1 MLKLIYHPNVVK
13 YAITLAGLLF
23 VAFFAW
29 NMYPIGFYSGQQFL
43 TDIPNGP
50 VMLGAIAALLMG
62 ALVFIACFHKERL
75 REGVGIFSR
84 LRNDPRY
91 LRAVKWFTWIV
102 LAMEFCSVAF
112 RWYLLSWSRVG
123 LVLLAIGIVGV
134 VATYLISLISHAVMN
149 LPPAVAASQLREE
162 AGRQVFED
170 GRKHLKGLSIG
181 EKRRVAAGDASPIDN
196 VRDIKAQEREA
207 AVAEIKRQA
216 QQAAD
221 EEAERERIA
230 DDENRRNQEFYEQ
243 MVAPPGSNGH
253 SKRPANF

>member
-50 VMLGAIAALLMG
+50 VMLGAISALLMG

-84 LRNDPRY
+84 LRNDHRY

-123 LVLLAIGIVGV
+123 MILLAIGIVGV
-134 VATYLISLISHAVMN
+134 FATYLISLISHAVMN
-149 LPPAVAASQLREE
+149 LPPAVAAAGLREE

-170 GRKHLKGLSIG
+170 GRKHLKELSIG
-181 EKRRVAAGDASPIDN
+181 EKRRVAAGDASPIDD
-196 VRDIKAQEREA
+196 VRDAKAQERED

-216 QQAAD
+216 RAAAD
-221 EEAERERIA
+221 EEAERERVA
-230 DDENRRNQEFYEQ
+230 SEEQRRNQEFYEQ
-243 MVAPPGSNGH
+243 MVAPPRGKTNG
-253 SKRPANF
+253 KQPTNF

>member
-1 MLKLIYHPNVVK
+1 
-13 YAITLAGLLF
+13 
-23 VAFFAW
+23 
-29 NMYPIGFYSGQQFL
+29 MYPIGFYSGQQFL
-43 TDIPNGP
+43 TDVPHGP

-75 REGVGIFSR
+75 REGVGVFSR

-91 LRAVKWFTWIV
+91 INAVKWFIWIV

-112 RWYLLSWSRVG
+112 RWYLLNWSRVG

-134 VATYLISLISHAVMN
+134 FATYIISLLSHAVMN

-181 EKRRVAAGDASPIDN
+181 QKRRVAAGDASPIDD
-196 VRDIKAQEREA
+196 VRDAGAREREE
-207 AVAEIKRQA
+207 AVAEDRRRQ

-221 EEAERERIA
+221 EEAEREHVA
-230 DDENRRNQEFYEQ
+230 DEEARRNEEFYKQ
-243 MVAPPGSNGH
+243 MIAPPGTNG
-253 SKRPANF
+253 KRHP